1 MRAGRE
7 HQGLSQAAG
16 QSAGRWL
23 AEFAP
28 PLALAPPRCSTRIG
42 AASCLSPHWGGGA
55 RLRSLCRGLRA
66 PRPPEL
72 LVVWARA
79 PRPREQG
86 WPETATLWVSGGR
99 TRGSGSGSGVLSP
112 WWEGDGDPGSPD
124 SEGRGLQGRWS
135 SGVSR
140 WVTLGSSAT
149 RSLRTRCSWCLGTGY
164 LTLIL
169 LQGFL
174 GNCDFRLRS
183 MIILQI
189 A

>member
-66 PRPPEL
+66 PRPPDL

-112 WWEGDGDPGSPD
+112 WWEGDGDRPGVRVTRQ
-124 SEGRGLQGRWS
+124 RGAR
-135 SGVSR
+135 
-140 WVTLGSSAT
+140 TA
-149 RSLRTRCSWCLGTGY
+149 RSLVLRR
-164 LTLIL
+164 
-169 LQGFL
+169 LQVGDPGQFGHPL
-174 GNCDFRLRS
+174 VSHAVQLVPWHRLPNPYPSSRLS
-183 MIILQI
+183 GEL
-189 A
+189 